1 MALEN
6 LKSIFHDQLV
16 FQSETY
22 EINRP
27 DDGFDTKLNYNENP
41 LVPQSYGI
49 DISTQ
54 TRSGRV
60 NPILDSVL
68 RGRIYEP
75 IQFSQNFT
83 NTNLFIGPEQSPF
96 TDLNFKTQT
105 FDPRATTPKEGTLYF
120 NTGNTFR
127 EASFPTDFSTAGSN
141 GEPYTPLSQLGLSL
155 KRTN

>member
-96 TDLNFKTQT
+96 TDLKDLFPFFPEKHQHVPLCLGSCTHPQSFWNFLSSNISLAKIE
-105 FDPRATTPKEGTLYF
+105 PLKKINPTTNKIFFIEIT
-120 NTGNTFR
+120 
-127 EASFPTDFSTAGSN
+127 
-141 GEPYTPLSQLGLSL
+141 
-155 KRTN
+155 